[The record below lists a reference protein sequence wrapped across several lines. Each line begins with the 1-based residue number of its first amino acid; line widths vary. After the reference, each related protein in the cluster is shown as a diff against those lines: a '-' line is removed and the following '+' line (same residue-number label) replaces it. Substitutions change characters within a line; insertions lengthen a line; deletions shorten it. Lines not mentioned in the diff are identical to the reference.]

1 MNDAPKGVSLAAL
14 KAVDQTEIEILWPG
28 GTEGTGWFVTLAGP
42 GHPKSIAISEA
53 AGKKS
58 LRRQAQIE
66 AATINGRKY
75 KPAEVE
81 VEEQRRENVENVV
94 GRIVDWRGLTGDN
107 GEAVHFT
114 EDAAVA
120 MFMDQSLGWAF
131 WQIVEAFGDERSFTK
146 RSATT

>member
-1 MNDAPKGVSLAAL
+1 MNDAPRGVSLAAL

-28 GTEGTGWFVTLAGP
+28 GTDGTGWFVTLAGP
-42 GHPKSIAISEA
+42 RHPKSIAISEA

-66 AATINGRKY
+66 AATVNGRKY
-75 KPAEVE
+75 KPAEVD

-94 GRIVDWRGLTGDN
+94 GRIVDWRGLTDDAGAD
-107 GEAVHFT
+107 VKFT
-114 EDAAVA
+114 EESGVT
-120 MFMDQSLGWAF
+120 MFMDQALGWAF
-131 WQIVEAFGDERSFTK
+131 WQIVEALGDERSFTR